1 MLLVGILCV
10 QYCFLPLLVERM
22 SLLVLVVKLSVDGF
36 PLVSCKP
43 MGLEAFVE
51 IAMSVC
57 ILFFP

>member
-36 PLVSCKP
+36 PLVNCKP